1 MACRPQIVEEKIG
14 TSLMYSVMSNISPRI
29 VYMGTPEFAVA
40 PLAKLIENNCNI
52 VGVVTVPDKPS
63 GRGLKLNQS
72 AVKQYAQEH
81 LVPKGVKLMQPVSLK
96 DESFLN
102 DLKELQADMFIV
114 VAFRMLPEVV
124 WAMPKLGTFN
134 LHGSLLP
141 LYRGAAPINWA
152 IIKGEKKSGVTTFL
166 IDKEIDTGNI
176 LMQRECPIGE
186 RDTVGTLYGK
196 LMEIGAELVVETVQ
210 GLVAGKLV
218 AKPQEGRITGAPKL
232 NKELGR
238 IKWDMQDS
246 DQPCVPCA
254 ILIDQLVRGLSP
266 YPAAVAAMTD
276 DQKNYEFKIFECTP
290 VCCNSNTSAN
300 EAGTI
305 KSDGKNYIHVV
316 CADGSIL
323 ALEEIQM
330 AGKKRMRTKDFLL
343 GFRNIESFRFF

>member
-1 MACRPQIVEEKIG
+1 MACFLQATEEEAVPQIKNKD
-14 TSLMYSVMSNISPRI
+14 MSTRSPRI

-40 PLAKLIENNCNI
+40 PLAVLVEQGYDI

-72 AVKQYAQEH
+72 AVKQYAVEH
-81 LVPKGVKLMQPVSLK
+81 LEPKGVKLMQPVSLK
-96 DESFLN
+96 DEGFLSE
-102 DLKELQADMFIV
+102 LESLQADMFIV

-124 WAMPKLGTFN
+124 WKMPALGTFN

-176 LMQRECPIGE
+176 LMQRECPIEE
-186 RDTVGTLYGK
+186 RETIGTLYDK
-196 LMEIGAELVVETVQ
+196 LMAIGAGLVVETVE
-210 GLVAGKLV
+210 GLMDGKLT
-218 AKPQEGRITGAPKL
+218 AKPQEGKITGAPKL

-246 DQPCVPCA
+246 EQPGVSCA
-254 ILIDQLVRGLSP
+254 QLIDQLVRGLSP
-266 YPAAVAAMTD
+266 YPAATAVMSDGEKTH
-276 DQKNYEFKIFECTP
+276 EFKIFECTP
-290 VCCNSNTSAN
+290 IPANTVSTGY
-300 EAGTI
+300 EPGTI
-305 KSDGKNYIHVV
+305 KSDGKSYVHVM
-316 CADGSIL
+316 CADGSVI
-323 ALEEIQM
+323 ALDEIQM
-330 AGKKRMRTKDFLL
+330 AGKKRMRIKDFLL